1 MTLKR
6 KRKRR
11 KPIVSKETQGDKWK
25 RFWKFGRRKSDV
37 KRCRVKEVIRRCGV
51 GGLACSQNS
60 KKRKKSEMSGM
71 TAHPRN
77 VELKTSG
84 PT

>member
-11 KPIVSKETQGDKWK
+11 KPIVSKEMQGDKWK
-25 RFWKFGRRKSDV
+25 RFWKFGRRKSDA

-51 GGLACSQNS
+51 GLACSQNS
-60 KKRKKSEMSGM
+60 KKRKKSEMSGT

-84 PT
+84 PI